1 MDINEK
7 MNIAVENDDLNKIE
21 NLTSNANNFYM
32 KCSNFN
38 IWNGTI
44 SYEWRWVDISNVH
57 KDYYMDLNGDAQ
69 EYVGQLK
76 EYKDLDIDAM
86 EEAHDNKAE
95 AYQKKHYG
103 MELNNNNWRLNMFIK
118 EKNIHEF

>member
-86 EEAHDNKAE
+86 EEAHDNKGE
-95 AYQKKHYG
+95 AYHKKHYG
-103 MELNNNNWRLNMFIK
+103 M
-118 EKNIHEF
+118 

>member
-1 MDINEK
+1 
-7 MNIAVENDDLNKIE
+7 
-21 NLTSNANNFYM
+21 
-32 KCSNFN
+32 
-38 IWNGTI
+38 
-44 SYEWRWVDISNVH
+44 
-57 KDYYMDLNGDAQ
+57 MDLNGDAQ

-103 MELNNNNWRLNMFIK
+103 M
-118 EKNIHEF
+118 